1 MSENTPKPNKSE
13 SKSKSNA
20 KSLKTNSLSKYLKL
34 YNGNFQDYENSRGIE
49 VLYPTRD
56 IKSILKEAYADKK
69 LDEIVESVGY
79 NKEETA
85 TIIYDHFINRTNINS
100 PKIYKYEDEVMSI
113 INELT
118 SKNNKL
124 NGGKRNKTR
133 KCRKSRK
140 NNRK

>member
-1 MSENTPKPNKSE
+1 MSVNTPKPNKSE
-13 SKSKSNA
+13 SKA
-20 KSLKTNSLSKYLKL
+20 KSLKTNSLSKYLKV
-34 YNGNFQDYENSRGIE
+34 YNGNYQDYENSRGIE
-49 VLYPTRD
+49 VLYPTHD
-56 IKSILKEAYADKK
+56 IKSIIKEAYAGKK
-69 LDEIVESVGY
+69 IDEIVESVGY

-100 PKIYKYEDEVMSI
+100 PKIYKYEDDVMSI

-118 SKNNKL
+118 SKNNKF

-133 KCRKSRK
+133 KHRKSRK